1 MYRYICK
8 NTNSVIEDDTD
19 VNVGW
24 QMCDRVRILVDKPTL
39 QKPARIKSLQKM
51 YRDQEG
57 DKER

>member
-1 MYRYICK
+1 MCK